1 MIHGA
6 CRNTRHVSLTANAV
20 LALKPAHGLL
30 EKIWHDCV
38 SECIDENTPTDR
50 GVRDFGHLMLYLVG
64 VKPRSKF
71 IHIYQICTTPAR
83 SDCGRETEKDSVY
96 ESLLSNITKIVHFK
110 DSVNSPMPNERG

>member
-38 SECIDENTPTDR
+38 SECIDENTPTYR
-50 GVRDFGHLMLYLVG
+50 GVRDFGYLMLYLEDL
-64 VKPRSKF
+64 KPRSDLYTYTRFVPRQPDPIAVVRQKKTAF
-71 IHIYQICTTPAR
+71 MKACCQI
-83 SDCGRETEKDSVY
+83 
-96 ESLLSNITKIVHFK
+96 
-110 DSVNSPMPNERG
+110 